1 MEKPPAKDKAK
12 ESEVLNTEKEK
23 KRIARQKERRA
34 TLILGEHSVLQL
46 GMLIKCVTVFERF
59 FFFNYMDFYNI
70 LEFGIPLSLCLN
82 QGLSNNLLFQFLP
95 FSVNFGACFAGFRLY
110 VYFHTCF

>member
-1 MEKPPAKDKAK
+1 MTDDECVFSKTVEKPPAKDKAK

-34 TLILGEHSVLQL
+34 TLILGEHSVLQQ

-59 FFFNYMDFYNI
+59 FYFNYMDFYNI
-70 LEFGIPLSLCLN
+70 LEFGIPTPVLVSKPR
-82 QGLSNNLLFQFLP
+82 SE
-95 FSVNFGACFAGFRLY
+95 
-110 VYFHTCF
+110 